1 MTSFFQNKTVLITGA
16 SRGIGAAL
24 AKELAAPGARLI
36 LNCSRDTEA
45 LHAVILQLQAQEPSC
60 QCYPWIWDLAQ
71 AEGLEE
77 SLREVTDVAGMPDIL
92 VNIAGVARIACLQD
106 MSQEEILR
114 MISVNLT
121 ASILLA
127 RFCVPN
133 MIKKSHAHERSE
145 GELSP
150 CRILN
155 ISSVWGNAGASCEVV
170 YSATKAGLHGFTKA
184 LAKELAPSTIPVNA
198 LACGAVS
205 TKMNDCL
212 SSEDKAALAEEIPYG
227 RMTSPKEVAQMAVKL
242 LTAPDY
248 CTGQVVAFD
257 GGWI

>member
-45 LHAVILQLQAQEPSC
+45 LQAVMLQVQAKEPSC
-60 QCYPWIWDLAQ
+60 QCYSWIWDLAQ

-77 SLREVTDVAGMPDIL
+77 SLRRVTDTAGMPDIL
-92 VNIAGVARIACLQD
+92 INNAAVAQIACLQD
-106 MSQEEILR
+106 MSQEEILG
-114 MISVNLT
+114 MLSVNLS

-127 RFCVPN
+127 RFCVPD
-133 MIKKSHAHERSE
+133 MIKKSHGCDRGVGA
-145 GELSP
+145 LSP

-155 ISSVWGNAGASCEVV
+155 ISSVWGNVGASCEVV
-170 YSATKAGLHGFTKA
+170 YSAAKAGLHGFTKA
-184 LAKELAPSTIPVNA
+184 LAKELAPSAIPVNA
-198 LACGAVS
+198 LACGAVA
-205 TKMNDCL
+205 TRMNDCL
-212 SSEDKAALAEEIPYG
+212 SPEDKAALAEEIPYG
-227 RMTSPKEVAQMAVKL
+227 RMAAPEEVAQMAVKL